1 MKKIKFDKLIKEN
14 KDNLQILI
22 NKHINGELFFT
33 QKELDLIIKKR
44 GERKYP
50 RYEIKKGRQVINYEC

>member
-1 MKKIKFDKLIKEN
+1 MKKMKFDRLIKEN
-14 KDNLQILI
+14 KNNLQMLI

-33 QKELDLIIKKR
+33 QRELDKIIKKR

-50 RYEIKKGRQVINYEC
+50 HYEIKKGRQVINNEC

>member
-33 QKELDLIIKKR
+33 QRELDLIIKKR
-44 GERKYP
+44 RERKYP